1 MNQGGIMKL
10 GGMKSKSIV
19 FILVLALSLVGCAQ
33 KSTPV
38 AYGSDAAIYLKELD
52 QMGARVAGTAAEVA
66 AADYIENTLKEMG
79 YEVVR
84 ASFEY
89 DDNGVKTSENII
101 VEKKGTGEG
110 TVIVGAHYDSVDAAN
125 GVDDNGSGVAVLLE
139 AAKRISKAE
148 PVQTIKFVFFGAE
161 EVDLLGSAE
170 YAGLMTA
177 EDISDTVLMI
187 NFDSLVAG
195 DIAYVYGNPDEN
207 GKFREHTL
215 ELAKAED
222 LALVTQ
228 EGLNPEFERGITGPW
243 SDHAPFEALGLPFI
257 YFESTNWNYG
267 EQDGYTQVEHKYG
280 DSGEIWHTE
289 YDTYDYIEKTF
300 PGRIGDRLELFST
313 VLYKLL
319 IQDLGDI

>member
-1 MNQGGIMKL
+1 MKRW
-10 GGMKSKSIV
+10 GMKSKGIV
-19 FILVLALSLVGCAQ
+19 LILVLALSLVGCAQ
-33 KSTPV
+33 KSTSV
-38 AYGSDAAIYLKELD
+38 AYGADAAIYLKELD
-52 QMGARVAGTAAEVA
+52 QMGARVAGTASEVA

-79 YEVVR
+79 YEVTRVP
-84 ASFEY
+84 FEY
-89 DDNGVKTSENII
+89 DDNGVKASENII

-110 TVIVGAHYDSVDAAN
+110 TVIVGAHYDSVDSAN

-139 AAKRISKAE
+139 AVKRISKAE

-170 YAGLMTA
+170 FAGQMSA
-177 EDISDTVLMI
+177 EDISDTILMI

-195 DIAYVYGNPDEN
+195 DIPYVYGNADEK
-207 GKFREHTL
+207 GIFREHTL
-215 ELAKAED
+215 ELAKSD
-222 LALVTQ
+222 SLALFTQ

-267 EQDGYTQVEHKYG
+267 EQDGYTQVEPKYG

-289 YDTYDYIEKTF
+289 YDTYAYIEKTF
-300 PGRIGDRLELFST
+300 PGRIRQRLELFST
-313 VLYKLL
+313 VVYKLL
-319 IQDLGDI
+319 IQDLSGL